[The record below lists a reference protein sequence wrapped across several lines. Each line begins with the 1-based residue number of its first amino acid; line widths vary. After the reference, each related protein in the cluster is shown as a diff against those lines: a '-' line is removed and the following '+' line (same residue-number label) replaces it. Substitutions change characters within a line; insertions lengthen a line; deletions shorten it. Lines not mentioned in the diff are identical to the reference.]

1 MPKKATP
8 NTIQASKGRLEDAIC
23 ISASRVRLIDRGR
36 SFPLSQDFFRNHLC
50 ASAIVGIR
58 VGNEGSDPPKVAHK
72 DGRFA
77 GGSGYNIRERRKR
90 ASADFV
96 SRLSDAAW
104 THVGIT
110 LTKGGQRLRIGLF
123 NLGLR
128 VTRPFPCVALPH
140 ARISLDLES
149 EGLTD
154 RLGGATCSLQVARAN
169 PLPGTRGL
177 RS

>member
-36 SFPLSQDFFRNHLC
+36 SFPLPQDFFRNHLC

-58 VGNEGSDPPKVAHK
+58 VGNEGSDPSKMAHE

-77 GGSGYNIRERRKR
+77 GSSRYNIRERRKR

-96 SRLSDAAW
+96 SRLSHAAW

-128 VTRPFPCVALPH
+128 VTRPFPGVALPH
-140 ARISLDLES
+140 ARIGLDLES

-154 RLGGATCSLQVARAN
+154 RFGGATCSLQVARAN

>member
-8 NTIQASKGRLEDAIC
+8 NTIRASKGRLEDAIC
-23 ISASRVRLIDRGR
+23 ISASRGRLIDRGR
-36 SFPLSQDFFRNHLC
+36 SFPLPQDFFRNHLC

-58 VGNEGSDPPKVAHK
+58 VGNEGSDPSKMAHE

-90 ASADFV
+90 ASANFV

-110 LTKGGQRLRIGLF
+110 LTKGGQRLRIRLF

-128 VTRPFPCVALPH
+128 VTRPFPGVALPH
-140 ARISLDLES
+140 ARIGLDL
-149 EGLTD
+149 
-154 RLGGATCSLQVARAN
+154 
-169 PLPGTRGL
+169 
-177 RS
+177 

>member
-1 MPKKATP
+1 M
-8 NTIQASKGRLEDAIC
+8 
-23 ISASRVRLIDRGR
+23 
-36 SFPLSQDFFRNHLC
+36 
-50 ASAIVGIR
+50 
-58 VGNEGSDPPKVAHK
+58 AHK

-90 ASADFV
+90 ASADFM

-128 VTRPFPCVALPH
+128 VTRPFPGVALPH
-140 ARISLDLES
+140 ARIGLDLES

-154 RLGGATCSLQVARAN
+154 RFGGATCSLQITRAN
-169 PLPGTRGL
+169 PLPGTCGL
-177 RS
+177 RR